1 MIYTRSFANALL
13 DRGADVKTKILDKF
27 PEVYCTKNLAQ
38 VYDRM
43 WRMRVG
49 QWAGNRPSGLTLG
62 HEYFII
68 QIKI

>member
-1 MIYTRSFANALL
+1 MIYTRSVANALL

-49 QWAGNRPSGLTLG
+49 Q
-62 HEYFII
+62 
-68 QIKI
+68 